1 MFLMA
6 SSCAIKYRVDT
17 DFTIALATA
26 VVDTSTN
33 LA

>member
-1 MFLMA
+1 MVFFFE
-6 SSCAIKYRVDT
+6 IEHRIDT
-17 DFTIALATA
+17 DSIIALVTA

>member
-1 MFLMA
+1 MA
-6 SSCAIKYRVDT
+6 SFFETEHRVDT
-17 DFTIALATA
+17 DIIIALVTA

>member
-1 MFLMA
+1 MGLFYE
-6 SSCAIKYRVDT
+6 IERRIDT
-17 DFTIALATA
+17 DIIIALVTA